1 MVSMQRIKRQ
11 IQSIRGCLDNFL
23 LNALPDWSP
32 CSRFLRPGLATVLGM
47 KCGRQT
53 YLRKGNYYGN
63 LRNIDIGDGTRIGRD
78 VFFDALD
85 RITLGSNVFVGFQ
98 ASFITS
104 AHEVGDAGRRCGALY
119 ARSIVVEDG
128 VWIGACAKIGPGVTL
143 GAGSVISVGAVVM
156 RSVPANSVVAGVP
169 ARVVMQLEGGENSQ
183 VSEGRTS
190 VEQPA

>member
-1 MVSMQRIKRQ
+1 MMSMQHVRRQ
-11 IQSIRGCLDNFL
+11 VRSIRVCFENSL
-23 LNALPDWSP
+23 LNALPDWSL
-32 CSRFLRPGLATVLGM
+32 CSRFLRPFLATALGM
-47 KCGRQT
+47 KCGRRT
-53 YLRKGNYYGN
+53 FLRKGNYYGD
-63 LRNIDIGDGTRIGRD
+63 LKNIDIGDGTRINRD

-104 AHEVGDAGRRCGALY
+104 AHEVGDARKRCGALY
-119 ARSIVVEDG
+119 ARPIVVEDG

-169 ARVVMQLEGGENSQ
+169 ARVVMRLEGGEDSQ
-183 VSEGRTS
+183 VSDGWTS
-190 VEQPA
+190 VEQPV